1 MWCAHCQAEVA
12 AEVASDNRRVRCA
25 NCGTQIPSA
34 GSAAMTDKT
43 REARELLERWSS
55 RPAFVAAAPPA
66 PRAEQRVAEKP
77 PVAPLSL
84 DSLPRSGPSRSVLRR
99 DDPPAGAF
107 APQAAA
113 DDAAGWWPE
122 APLPRASATAPRP
135 EPVHE
140 AHLPAPHFARQPARA
155 RQTSSRGNWA
165 SAFGQ
170 LLAYAGVLGLT
181 VGTTLVLWGYFGGG
195 AYQSYTPT
203 GWLIATLGQMLM
215 FLGVMTVVSGGMEQT
230 RADVSRS
237 IESLGDQLL
246 RIEQSSR
253 EHTLRGPSI
262 AAEQFDDAH
271 PAKAP
276 ARERSASYA
285 MNAR

>member
-1 MWCAHCQAEVA
+1 MWCAHCQADVA

-34 GSAAMTDKT
+34 GPAAVTDKT
-43 REARELLERWSS
+43 REARELLERWSN
-55 RPAFVAAAPPA
+55 RPAFPTAAPPA
-66 PRAEQRVAEKP
+66 ARAEPRVAEKP
-77 PVAPLSL
+77 AAAPLSL
-84 DSLPRSGPSRSVLRR
+84 ESLPKSGPSRAVLRR
-99 DDPPAGAF
+99 DEPHSGAF
-107 APQAAA
+107 ASQPVS
-113 DDAAGWWPE
+113 DDASSWWPE
-122 APLPRASATAPRP
+122 APLPRP

-140 AHLPAPHFARQPARA
+140 VHVPAPHFGRQPARSK
-155 RQTSSRGNWA
+155 QNSSQGSWT

-262 AAEQFDDAH
+262 AAEHFDDGH
-271 PAKAP
+271 PVKAP
-276 ARERSASYA
+276 ARERYA
-285 MNAR
+285 TNAR

>member
-25 NCGTQIPSA
+25 NCGTQLPSG
-34 GSAAMTDKT
+34 GSAAITDKT

-55 RPAFVAAAPPA
+55 RPSFAAAATTA
-66 PRAEQRVAEKP
+66 PRAEQRAAEKP
-77 PVAPLSL
+77 PVVPLSL
-84 DSLPRSGPSRSVLRR
+84 GSLPKSGRSVLRR
-99 DDPPAGAF
+99 DDGHAGAF
-107 APQAAA
+107 APQPTAA
-113 DDAAGWWPE
+113 DTTDWWPE
-122 APLPRASATAPRP
+122 TPRTRAGATPPRSEPLP
-135 EPVHE
+135 EVHV
-140 AHLPAPHFARQPARA
+140 PAPHFGRQPARA
-155 RQTSSRGNWA
+155 RPTSSRANWT

-230 RADVSRS
+230 RSDVSRS

-262 AAEQFDDAH
+262 AAEQFDDA
-271 PAKAP
+271 AKRP
-276 ARERSASYA
+276 ARERAASYA

>member
-25 NCGTQIPSA
+25 NCGSQLASG
-34 GSAAMTDKT
+34 GSAAITDKT

-55 RPAFVAAAPPA
+55 RPPLAAAAAPA
-66 PRAEQRVAEKP
+66 PRVEQRTAEKP
-77 PVAPLSL
+77 PVVPLSL
-84 DSLPRSGPSRSVLRR
+84 DSLPKSGAGRPLLRR
-99 DDPPAGAF
+99 DDRHAGIF
-107 APQAAA
+107 AAQPTA
-113 DDAAGWWPE
+113 DDATACWPE
-122 APLPRASATAPRP
+122 APRPRTSATPPRSEPSP
-135 EPVHE
+135 EVHV
-140 AHLPAPHFARQPARA
+140 PAPHFGRQPARV
-155 RQTSSRGNWA
+155 RQASSGGNWT

-181 VGTTLVLWGYFGGG
+181 VGTTLVLWGYFGSG

-262 AAEQFDDAH
+262 AAEQFEDAH
-271 PAKAP
+271 PAKGP
-276 ARERSASYA
+276 ARERAASYA